1 MNANKQNITEQQI
14 NRKKFKNLILFD
26 VCVNIKSDK
35 PKCKYFMKLKPKKL
49 SLCKV
54 FQSALFKKG

>member
-14 NRKKFKNLILFD
+14 NRKKLKNLILFD

-54 FQSALFKKG
+54 FQ